1 MSILASQT
9 EYTEF
14 VVSVKQRILHSQYK
28 ALKSVNKELIAL
40 YWDIGKSIVEKQDEF
55 GWGKSVVKT
64 LADDLQKE
72 FVGIKGFELATI
84 IGTKT
89 FRESRREKMPRG
101 GRVKQY
107 PEDLKQTAIE
117 MALQG
122 DRSTKAVA
130 EELGISPKTLYGW
143 LRRYRQE
150 HGLNGTESLKEESME
165 AELKRLRRENTR
177 LKMEREILKK
187 ATAYFAKETL

>member
-1 MSILASQT
+1 
-9 EYTEF
+9 
-14 VVSVKQRILHSQYK
+14 
-28 ALKSVNKELIAL
+28 
-40 YWDIGKSIVEKQDEF
+40 
-55 GWGKSVVKT
+55 
-64 LADDLQKE
+64 
-72 FVGIKGFELATI
+72 
-84 IGTKT
+84 
-89 FRESRREKMPRG
+89 MPRG

>member
-1 MSILASQT
+1 
-9 EYTEF
+9 
-14 VVSVKQRILHSQYK
+14 
-28 ALKSVNKELIAL
+28 
-40 YWDIGKSIVEKQDEF
+40 
-55 GWGKSVVKT
+55 
-64 LADDLQKE
+64 
-72 FVGIKGFELATI
+72 
-84 IGTKT
+84 
-89 FRESRREKMPRG
+89 MPRG

-117 MALQG
+117 MAMRG
-122 DRSTKAVA
+122 DRSAKAVA

-150 HGLNGTESLKEESME
+150 HGLSPNDEMKQESME
-165 AELKRLRRENTR
+165 AELKRLRRENAR